1 MEKQQYTLS
10 YNNRKGIP
18 NWVSWQLNRSW
29 LGDAPRQNNFRPD
42 QQLPSNWKR
51 ITSGDYTNSG
61 YDRGHLTAS
70 EDRGKSIEDNSATFL
85 MTNIIPQSPDNNRGA
100 WKNLE
105 EYCRNLVEEGKELYI
120 IAGGQGTKTTL
131 NNGKVTVPQSTWK
144 IVVVLERPGLGVK
157 GVTSGTRV
165 IAISVPN
172 QDGISTD
179 WKTYRVSVDT
189 IEKDTGYDF
198 LSNIP
203 PAIQQVLE
211 SQTDKQ

>member
-1 MEKQQYTLS
+1 
-10 YNNRKGIP
+10 
-18 NWVSWQLNRSW
+18 
-29 LGDAPRQNNFRPD
+29 
-42 QQLPSNWKR
+42 
-51 ITSGDYTNSG
+51 
-61 YDRGHLTAS
+61 
-70 EDRGKSIEDNSATFL
+70 
-85 MTNIIPQSPDNNRGA
+85 
-100 WKNLE
+100 
-105 EYCRNLVEEGKELYI
+105 
-120 IAGGQGTKTTL
+120 
-131 NNGKVTVPQSTWK
+131 
-144 IVVVLERPGLGVK
+144 
-157 GVTSGTRV
+157 V